1 MLCFNDLQCFNVIHP
16 CIDRAKPRK
25 WLKFMS
31 LAWRYIFLH
40 VNLQV
45 SASTNW
51 QPGFLHPIPI
61 STNAFRMLC
70 WIQCP
75 LCALTL
81 FVLQY
86 VHIIFSYIPYRSLY
100 IIYTY
105 FSPFLTF
112 SYIPLLLFFV
122 QKSSTSPLCAAIIS
136 GVLSANSRRV
146 FFQVSNFF
154 SKTSRPVCKSG
165 CLTPTKSC
173 FNWIGAPTC
182 HHHQVHH
189 CHQSPGMP
197 EQHWVNLGTATT
209 PNHPLGEFPTENTVR
224 EVGTTKSCCHLGGFS
239 PQMVKKLASAT
250 RPSSTQTLLFSTQN
264 HTLWMQG
271 AQPRWLETTW
281 WLDGKNQLE
290 SCSSG
295 DLQFPIVVSLRW

>member
-1 MLCFNDLQCFNVIHP
+1 MPSRTPPHHLY
-16 CIDRAKPRK
+16 A
-25 WLKFMS
+25 
-31 LAWRYIFLH
+31 
-40 VNLQV
+40 
-45 SASTNW
+45 
-51 QPGFLHPIPI
+51 QP
-61 STNAFRMLC
+61 
-70 WIQCP
+70 
-75 LCALTL
+75 
-81 FVLQY
+81 
-86 VHIIFSYIPYRSLY
+86 
-100 IIYTY
+100 
-105 FSPFLTF
+105 
-112 SYIPLLLFFV
+112 
-122 QKSSTSPLCAAIIS
+122 SSVAYWAEW
-136 GVLSANSRRV
+136 VVANPDV
-146 FFQVSNFF
+146 W
-154 SKTSRPVCKSG
+154 P
-165 CLTPTKSC
+165 PTKSC